1 MAILQNREKTKKID
15 LTKWF
20 NEEAFITIKFISRD
34 VWRYANRLTLKT
46 AEAQFYNEIIGNKEY
61 KELQKRIENT
71 KEKQEKTKLQKEL
84 DILANSLLTQ
94 KYLNLDKNKLKE
106 TLEIEQE
113 KNKLLIDN
121 GIDENEHNLTDEN
134 NKKLVLNYEILKNC
148 DFFDY
153 LLQEIIKFNSEFDL
167 QERR

>member
-46 AEAQFYNEIIGNKEY
+46 AEAQFYSEIVNDKEY
-61 KELQKRIENT
+61 KKLQSMIDNCKD
-71 KEKQEKTKLQKEL
+71 KAEKSKLQKEL
-84 DILANSLLTQ
+84 DNLANNILTQ
-94 KYLNLDKNKLKE
+94 KYLSLNKDKLKE
-106 TLEIEQE
+106 TLEAEQE
-113 KNKLLIDN
+113 KNKILI
-121 GIDENEHNLTDEN
+121 NEGVDKEKHNLTDEKG
-134 NKKLVLNYEILKNC
+134 NKITLDYDILKNC
-148 DFFDY
+148 EFFDY